1 MSKRYENLIEM
12 LNEEGHIVNEFQEA
26 NESPYFTLN
35 SENGNFYFT
44 VTQEMDYLEIIVEI
58 FDRQLED
65 YYTVENRVYKQAK
78 SAFNFLH
85 KLL

>member
-1 MSKRYENLIEM
+1 MKRYENLMEM
-12 LNEEGHIVNEFQEA
+12 LNNEGYNVNEFQEA

-35 SENGNFYFT
+35 SEDGNLYFT
-44 VTQEMDYLEIIVEI
+44 VTQEIDYLEIVVEI
-58 FDRQLED
+58 FDKELQD
-65 YYTVENRVYKQAK
+65 YRTVDNRIYKKAK

>member
-1 MSKRYENLIEM
+1 MKRYENLIEM
-12 LNEEGHIVNEFQEA
+12 LNNEGYIVNQFEEA

-35 SENGNFYFT
+35 SEDGNLYFT
-44 VTQEMDYLEIIVEI
+44 VIEQMDYLEIIVEL
-58 FDRQLED
+58 FDRELQD